1 MIAFLTP
8 TSATYSYFVASF
20 SFTAVITLYIAR
32 ALHFAVFNDPYLMNL
47 FPFEQNDHAALE
59 TVVQLLN
66 HQALAGNLPA
76 IEFARLSRLLD
87 NNLQALQSA
96 IHTAVNFG
104 DVDLNFLTPEIL
116 LSVSA
121 ISGAAFRVHD
131 RLTRQEGDNT

>member
-1 MIAFLTP
+1 M
-8 TSATYSYFVASF
+8 SQ
-20 SFTAVITLYIAR
+20 
-32 ALHFAVFNDPYLMNL
+32 

-66 HQALAGNLPA
+66 QQASAGNLPA

-116 LSVSA
+116 LSVSKSPCVA
-121 ISGAAFRVHD
+121 LNGQD
-131 RLTRQEGDNT
+131 